1 MTMAQLF
8 DAIDGYAKNED
19 QKREW
24 YLFGVRKQIYFS
36 LAVAGNKNIK
46 EEDIIPLE
54 MDEYIGEVGK
64 NTPLTTFKID
74 GEVIE

>member
-1 MTMAQLF
+1 MTLAELF
-8 DAIDGYAKNED
+8 DAVDGHAVEES

-24 YLFGVRKQIYFS
+24 YLFGVRRQIYFS
-36 LAVAGNKNIK
+36 LAVAGNKDIR

-54 MDEYIGEVGK
+54 MDEDIREARK
-64 NTPLTTFKID
+64 NMPLTTFKLD